1 MLKLIEG
8 ASGQV
13 LPRRLALLLGPR
25 SGTIDHMSW
34 IFGVGVGVA
43 VMVVGVWVWM
53 NRERNLPPNY
63 GTISDQWRSEQ
74 RLKERE
80 SPDR

>member
-1 MLKLIEG
+1 
-8 ASGQV
+8 
-13 LPRRLALLLGPR
+13 
-25 SGTIDHMSW
+25 MSW

-43 VMVVGVWVWM
+43 VLWAAVRAWI
-53 NRERNLPPNY
+53 NRERNVPPNY

-80 SPDR
+80 SSDR